1 MLPCFSDNCILQ
13 IYIKNVRSIQH
24 TEKWTTD
31 VPKNACPILQS
42 ALLLTPSCSNVNV
55 PLTGLFL
62 ALTLLW
68 TYLVARPTQIEK
80 SSNSWMQLRNAS
92 AVEKRH
98 WKPSQIWRWMKARHT
113 LANPE
118 AANHN
123 SLHAGRAS
131 ILAPLENQLMR
142 LCFKLRE
149 QSLIVSVWLCT
160 LKAWDL
166 SAAFRQKTER
176 AKDIAARRLLVSNK
190 IVLRAAITYK
200 YQQPPQMLRQ
210 EALDFIT
217 SICSKVNA
225 PNRNY
230 WFDLNMNQMHIFF
243 EMLSGRTLTTAG
255 KRTVNGR
262 TLSSSPSRVTIAVTA
277 EELNCI

>member
-1 MLPCFSDNCILQ
+1 MSEAYSTLRNGQRTYQKMLVQFYNLHFCW
-13 IYIKNVRSIQH
+13 H
-24 TEKWTTD
+24 HH
-31 VPKNACPILQS
+31 
-42 ALLLTPSCSNVNV
+42 ALMWMSHWQGCS
-55 PLTGLFL
+55 LHWLF
-62 ALTLLW
+62 LW

-92 AVEKRH
+92 AVETRH

-190 IVLRAAITYK
+190 IVLHAAITYK
-200 YQQPPQMLRQ
+200 YQLPPKMLRQ